1 MFANFGIDRT
11 DPAQDKQILVKAYS
25 APSQFRRRVTILWGA
40 HWLVLLAPILAACG
54 GGGGGGGG
62 VPEMIAPARK
72 TPRRWHSPGGV
83 FHAG

>member
-54 GGGGGGGG
+54 GVG
-62 VPEMIAPARK
+62 A
-72 TPRRWHSPGGV
+72 
-83 FHAG
+83 

>member
-54 GGGGGGGG
+54 GGGGVGVAGGAWRPAGAGQGGG
-62 VPEMIAPARK
+62 
-72 TPRRWHSPGGV
+72 
-83 FHAG
+83 

>member
-25 APSQFRRRVTILWGA
+25 VRSQFRRRVTILWGA

-62 VPEMIAPARK
+62 GLS
-72 TPRRWHSPGGV
+72 W
-83 FHAG
+83 